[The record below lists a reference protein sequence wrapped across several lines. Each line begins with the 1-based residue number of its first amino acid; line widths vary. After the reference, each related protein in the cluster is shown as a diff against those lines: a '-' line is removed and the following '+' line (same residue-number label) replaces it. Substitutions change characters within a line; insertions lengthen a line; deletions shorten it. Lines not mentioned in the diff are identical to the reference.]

1 MPTVEDTLTYRQIA
15 AALQAVS
22 DTYEHRGQS
31 GGLSAPAHEVLQ
43 AAWTQLRELGPVTP
57 ITPKESA

>member
-1 MPTVEDTLTYRQIA
+1 MPTVEDTLTYAQMN
-15 AALQAVS
+15 AALRAVS
-22 DTYEHRGQS
+22 DTYAHWGQS

-57 ITPKESA
+57 KESA

>member
-1 MPTVEDTLTYRQIA
+1 MPTLDDTLTYAQINE
-15 AALQAVS
+15 ALRAVS

-43 AAWTQLRELGPVTP
+43 AAWKQLRELGLITPVTP
-57 ITPKESA
+57 KEGT